1 MPEGKVNEVHIAKL
15 ESNFEYLQAELER
28 VNTSITNLNKVIFH
42 GNGTPPLPQ
51 QMVDVRAD
59 IDNINT
65 VVHEKFQ
72 NMDTQMNLKFANLHD
87 NIKSHHDLLTT
98 QLTSEIDARKVELQG
113 SWKLRATMVT
123 AFGAIVVALL
133 SLFS

>member
-1 MPEGKVNEVHIAKL
+1 MPEREVNQVHIAKL
-15 ESNFEYLQAELER
+15 ESSFEYLQAELER
-28 VNTSITNLNKVIFH
+28 VNTNLNNLNKVIFH

-51 QMVDVRAD
+51 QIVDVRAD

-72 NMDTQMNLKFANLHD
+72 HMDTQMNLKFANLHD
-87 NIKSHHDLLTT
+87 NINSHHELLTT
-98 QLTSEIDARKVELQG
+98 QLNARKAELQG

-123 AFGAIVVALL
+123 AFGAIIVALL